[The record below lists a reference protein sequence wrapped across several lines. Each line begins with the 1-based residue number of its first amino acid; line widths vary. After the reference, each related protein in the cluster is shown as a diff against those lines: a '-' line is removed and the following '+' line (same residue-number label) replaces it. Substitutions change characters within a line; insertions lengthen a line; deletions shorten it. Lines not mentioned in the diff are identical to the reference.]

1 MGPIESSLRTEI
13 EKAFQPEYYELENES
28 HLHSVPANSETHFRL
43 LVVSRAFEGLSRIER
58 SRRVHELMKPLMAQ
72 GLHALS
78 QKTLTPGEWDQI
90 KDTFVMV
97 SPECRGGSLVKATS
111 RR

>member
-1 MGPIESSLRTEI
+1 MGPIEASLRTNLEA
-13 EKAFQPEYYELENES
+13 AFAPEYFELENES

-43 LVVSRAFEGLSRIER
+43 LVVSAAFEGKSRIDR
-58 SRRVHELMKPLMAQ
+58 SRMINELMKAEMVK

-78 QKTLTPGEWDQI
+78 QRAMTPAEWDLV

-97 SPECRGGSLVKATS
+97 SPECQGGS
-111 RR
+111 RRR